1 MAQEKNCRGNLPS
14 FHIFHHLIGRQ
25 EKEQVGKKLQQIA
38 LALLSLVWNSALTLG
53 LLRLL
58 ISGEIPFG
66 SQQTVLCLH
75 RLSCCSPLKS
85 DCIFLKLC
93 QTTAGSNSRCPRCWT
108 LRPHARDSLL
118 IDVVGGSV
126 RQTGGCDVCLTELSI
141 FSSFHSFSSCQG
153 LTKSDIFTGSSVES
167 RKERNFQL

>member
-14 FHIFHHLIGRQ
+14 FHIFHHLIGRH
-25 EKEQVGKKLQQIA
+25 GKRTGGEKLQQIA
-38 LALLSLVWNSALTLG
+38 LAFLSLAWNLALALG

-58 ISGEIPFG
+58 ISGEIPFV

-75 RLSCCSPLKS
+75 QLSCCSPLKS

-93 QTTAGSNSRCPRCWT
+93 QTTPGSNCRCPRCWT
-108 LRPHARDSLL
+108 QRPHARDTLL

-126 RQTGGCDVCLTELSI
+126 RQTGGCDVCLTEIDQQITS
-141 FSSFHSFSSCQG
+141 
-153 LTKSDIFTGSSVES
+153 K
-167 RKERNFQL
+167 